1 MLVPWQAE
9 ASTLRVP
16 GASTSPASTWTAVQA
31 ATDKAAT
38 DKAQAVTG
46 KIAADKAA
54 IAEMPDVKSHSSCI
68 GRLFLRR
75 MA

>member
-1 MLVPWQAE
+1 M
-9 ASTLRVP
+9 
-16 GASTSPASTWTAVQA
+16 GAKAMAQA
-31 ATDKAAT
+31 ATDKAT
-38 DKAQAVTG
+38 IGKAQAATG

-68 GRLFLRR
+68 GRLFLWR